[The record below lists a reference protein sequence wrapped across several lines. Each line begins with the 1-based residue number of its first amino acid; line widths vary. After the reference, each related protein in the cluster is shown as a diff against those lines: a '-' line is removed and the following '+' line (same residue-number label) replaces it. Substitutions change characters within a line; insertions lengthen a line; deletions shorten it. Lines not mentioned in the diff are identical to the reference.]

1 LVRQDL
7 KNKNNKNKKI
17 IYMNDFLESRKEDF
31 TKAVEHLKG
40 ELSALRT
47 GRANASL
54 VENILVEAYG
64 VKTPI
69 RGLANIT
76 VPDPKTLAI
85 EPWDKSVIKDMEKA
99 IQMANIG
106 INPVNEGTKIRLSMP
121 QMTEENR
128 REMIKILGQKLE
140 LARISLRNVREAVK
154 DEIAKA
160 EKDKKIGE
168 DEKFRFQEELEE
180 FVKEKNEEIK
190 VIGEKKEQELMTI

>member
-1 LVRQDL
+1 M
-7 KNKNNKNKKI
+7 NN
-17 IYMNDFLESRKEDF
+17 FLESHKEDF
-31 TKAVEHLKG
+31 AKAVEHLKG
-40 ELSALRT
+40 ELSSLRT

-76 VPDPKTLAI
+76 VPDPKTLVI

-99 IQMANIG
+99 IQMANTG

-128 REMIKILGQKLE
+128 KDMIKILGQKLE
-140 LARISLRNVREAVK
+140 QARISLRNVRETVK

-168 DEKFRFQEELEE
+168 DEKFRFQAELEE
-180 FVKEKNEEIK
+180 FVKEKNEEVK
-190 VIGEKKEQELMTI
+190 VIGEKKEKELMTI

>member
-1 LVRQDL
+1 M
-7 KNKNNKNKKI
+7 NN
-17 IYMNDFLESRKEDF
+17 FLESRKEDF

-47 GRANASL
+47 GRANPSL
-54 VENILVEAYG
+54 VENITVDAYG

-76 VPDPKTLAI
+76 IPDPKTLLI

-121 QMTEENR
+121 TMTEESR
-128 REMIKILGQKLE
+128 KEMIKIMGQKLE

-160 EKDKKIGE
+160 EKDKKISE
-168 DEKFRFQEELEE
+168 DDKFRFQAELEE
-180 FVKEKNEEIK
+180 FVKKQNDEVKA
-190 VIGEKKEQELMTI
+190 IGEKKEHELMTI

>member
-1 LVRQDL
+1 M
-7 KNKNNKNKKI
+7 NN
-17 IYMNDFLESRKEDF
+17 FLESRKEDF
-31 TKAVEHLKG
+31 AKAIEHLKG
-40 ELSALRT
+40 ELASLRT
-47 GRANASL
+47 GRAHPSL

-76 VPDPKTLAI
+76 IPDAKTLAI

-106 INPVNEGTKIRLSMP
+106 INPINEGTKIRLSMP

-128 REMIKILGQKLE
+128 KEMIKILGQKLE
-140 LARISLRNVREAVK
+140 QARISLRNVREAVK

-160 EKDKKIGE
+160 EKEKQISE
-168 DEKFRFQEELEE
+168 DDKFRFQEELDE
-180 FVKEKNEEIK
+180 FVKGKNDEVK
-190 VIGEKKEQELMTI
+190 AIGDKKEQELMTI

>member
-1 LVRQDL
+1 M
-7 KNKNNKNKKI
+7 NN
-17 IYMNDFLESRKEDF
+17 FLEERKEDF
-31 TKAVEHLKG
+31 EKAIEHLRG
-40 ELSALRT
+40 GLASLRT
-47 GRANASL
+47 GRAHPSL

-76 VPDPKTLAI
+76 IPDAKTLAI

-128 REMIKILGQKLE
+128 KEMIKILGQKLE
-140 LARISLRNVREAVK
+140 QARISLRNVREAVK
-154 DEIAKA
+154 DEIGRA
-160 EKDKKIGE
+160 EKEKQISE
-168 DEKFRFQEELEE
+168 DDKFRFQEELDE
-180 FVKEKNEEIK
+180 FVKEKNDEVK
-190 VIGEKKEQELMTI
+190 AIGDKKEQELMTI

>member
-1 LVRQDL
+1 M
-7 KNKNNKNKKI
+7 NN
-17 IYMNDFLESRKEDF
+17 FLETHKEDF

-40 ELSALRT
+40 ELSSLRT

-54 VENILVEAYG
+54 VEDILVEAYG

-76 VPDPKTLAI
+76 IPDSKTLVI

-99 IQMANIG
+99 IQMANTG

-128 REMIKILGQKLE
+128 KEMIKILGQKLE
-140 LARISLRNVREAVK
+140 QARISLRNVREAVK
-154 DEIAKA
+154 DEISGA
-160 EKDKKIGE
+160 EKDKEIGE

-180 FVKEKNEEIK
+180 FVKEKNEEVK
-190 VIGEKKEQELMTI
+190 MIGERKEKELMTI

>member
-1 LVRQDL
+1 M
-7 KNKNNKNKKI
+7 NN
-17 IYMNDFLESRKEDF
+17 FLESRKEDF
-31 TKAVEHLKG
+31 TKAVEHLRG

-47 GRANASL
+47 GRANPSL
-54 VENILVEAYG
+54 VENITVDAYG

-76 VPDPKTLAI
+76 IPDPKTLLI

-128 REMIKILGQKLE
+128 KEMIKIMGQKLE
-140 LARISLRNVREAVK
+140 LARISLRNVRESVK
-154 DEIAKA
+154 DEITKA
-160 EKDKKIGE
+160 EKDKKISE
-168 DEKFRFQEELEE
+168 DEKFRFQAELEE
-180 FVKEKNEEIK
+180 FVKKQNDEVKA
-190 VIGEKKEQELMTI
+190 IGEKKEHELMTI

>member
-1 LVRQDL
+1 
-7 KNKNNKNKKI
+7 
-17 IYMNDFLESRKEDF
+17 MNDFLESRKEDF

-76 VPDPKTLAI
+76 VPDAKTLAI

-128 REMIKILGQKLE
+128 KEMIKILGQKLE
-140 LARISLRNVREAVK
+140 SARISLRNVRETVK

-180 FVKEKNEEIK
+180 FVKEKNEEVK